1 MPPPFAHHVDDNMY
15 ADVAEHLMRTIS
27 ASVISL
33 YEVLGYPSEVAPSTL
48 QFKKFNTEFTHKR
61 KAIGRIVDTRKLEV
75 TLVPE
80 KRDQV
85 INLLAEWLTK
95 HDFTLQE
102 ISSLHGS
109 LGSLTID
116 IRWAR
121 PLFFGLQ
128 NAIRRHLTTQFHVMQ
143 RWYKTSERAS
153 SIAQQL
159 PESLMQRLEP
169 LIARDK
175 AQLLWMSRRRFQ
187 VTTEIRKT
195 IETVFQVLQNK
206 TYHWAAPIAHLIP
219 RDHHFVSVGDASNVG
234 GGAYCEQLQFW
245 FDI

>member
-1 MPPPFAHHVDDNMY
+1 MKYHPNLVAMHTFMPLEYMAVATGATFGDCTSPSNWDPIAQARKQMARHLWSECDIVHRAAPFLPRINISKAPGKEIRDSFTRADADSKNCGVFRADGSRMPPPFAHHVDDNMY
-15 ADVAEHLMRTIS
+15 ADVAKHLTRTIS

-48 QFKKFNTEFTHKR
+48 QFKKFNMEFTHKR

-85 INLLAEWLTK
+85 VNLLTEWLSK
-95 HDFTLQE
+95 QDFTLQE

-109 LGSLTID
+109 LGSLTIN

-128 NAIRRHLTTQFHVMQ
+128 NAI
-143 RWYKTSERAS
+143 
-153 SIAQQL
+153 
-159 PESLMQRLEP
+159 
-169 LIARDK
+169 
-175 AQLLWMSRRRFQ
+175 
-187 VTTEIRKT
+187 
-195 IETVFQVLQNK
+195 
-206 TYHWAAPIAHLIP
+206 
-219 RDHHFVSVGDASNVG
+219 
-234 GGAYCEQLQFW
+234 
-245 FDI
+245 